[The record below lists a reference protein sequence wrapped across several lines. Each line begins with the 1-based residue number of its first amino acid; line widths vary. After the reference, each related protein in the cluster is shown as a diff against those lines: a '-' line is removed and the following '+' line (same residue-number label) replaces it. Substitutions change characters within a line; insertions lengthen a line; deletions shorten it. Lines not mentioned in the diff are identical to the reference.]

1 MQGNLSEETLVDAN
15 FLQAAAFDGESLQ
28 KEATDVS
35 EVEALQGEFP
45 KKSSTLELPT
55 AAAAGAEG
63 SETAEPESGL
73 TLAEWN
79 YTEENG
85 GIVLTSLKDNNAK
98 NVVVPGEFT
107 DAPGKQVYIKGYDY
121 DTSTYQKTKW
131 PQSMTSL
138 EFRKINGKK
147 VKVSNS
153 SLAYAFEDY
162 ECLESFNG
170 NGLDTTGVTTMD
182 MLFHGCR
189 NLTEITGMANWD
201 TSAVTNMD

>member
-1 MQGNLSEETLVDAN
+1 LQGNLSEETLVDAN
-15 FLQAAAFDGESLQ
+15 SPQAATFEGESLQ

-35 EVEALQGEFP
+35 EVEALQEEP
-45 KKSSTLELPT
+45 PEKSSTLDLPT
-55 AAAAGAEG
+55 AAADGAEG

-98 NVVVPGEFT
+98 NVVIPGEFT
-107 DAPGKQVYIKGYDY
+107 DAPGKQVYIKG
-121 DTSTYQKTKW
+121 SNTKY
-131 PQSMTSL
+131 PNSSTSL
-138 EFRKINGKK
+138 EFREIDGKK
-147 VKVSNS
+147 VKVANA
-153 SLAYAFEDY
+153 SLASAFEVY
-162 ECLESFNG
+162 GLERFNG
-170 NGLDTTGVTTMD
+170 SGLNTTGVTTMD